1 MGIWSGVAS
10 TAMEREA
17 VLRCLGGPGS
27 AHVRDMNLGL
37 VTKEVCLDGMTRKA
51 KKTRSKL

>member
-1 MGIWSGVAS
+1 
-10 TAMEREA
+10 MEREA